1 MLKPCAKRSP
11 RSLSALGAGA
21 AYALAA
27 FVLGSALMAPLAM
40 AQDDDSFTENGFDGI
55 EMPPI
60 RAPLCFG
67 MSGVAETEALAI
79 CDALYLKQTVKAR
92 ELAQQW
98 LVKEPNLPAA
108 QFAFSE
114 VLFTVEGNM
123 ARALFHLNRAE
134 ELTGYTSLDEAIESG
149 NLQWHYLTLS
159 QLSYVHQLMGDQL
172 KSLEYLDVISE
183 IYGQDVESFRGWPLI
198 KLKDFEG
205 ARASANKVLEATDDS
220 RARSRAWNTL
230 CAVELASL
238 APIASSNACDL
249 AINEDGVDDDS
260 ETDTVYLSNAAEVS
274 LSLLQIDKAE
284 AYLDRATR
292 YLDPDSVADPWIYK
306 LYLTMNQGRFDEART
321 ALDRM
326 LVWRNQQEPIIS
338 AMNRAEHF
346 LVSANFLLLAGYA
359 EDAIKL
365 SMTALNQPDRNG
377 SYSADDSQKDSYA
390 ALVNMMANRAQYQI
404 ELERIST
411 LGWLE
416 SAGAR
421 IDSLGLLLDAWRAE
435 RRAASL
441 LAEFDTLQNRV
452 RPYAPLEVHIPE
464 WVEPEIIGVI
474 GTGVMSTILDRARSN
489 GAFQLNEGY
498 FYAYKAEVFA
508 LDGNH
513 AAALE
518 AGAEALGLLPSQ
530 EMLLKARV
538 LARLGDAA
546 WALNDV
552 TKAQQFYEL
561 AYRQDPS
568 IIRRLG
574 TALPVQI
581 VPDSSSLGREIA
593 ELLENS
599 PRFKDAGAGLRIEIS
614 AASDVSICLNTSA
627 GVSLSC
633 YTAPAAEALPG
644 ASGAA
649 EFAQQFHAKAFG
661 LGYDI
666 SKAQRS
672 MLLGSSVIL
681 SSQNDANLQ
690 RNRNTVLSP

>member
-1 MLKPCAKRSP
+1 MPLPLTKAVVCQRRCRWLTGLLFSV
-11 RSLSALGAGA
+11 ALQTQQ
-21 AYALAA
+21 
-27 FVLGSALMAPLAM
+27 SI
-40 AQDDDSFTENGFDGI
+40 AQDTNGLDDINI
-55 EMPPI
+55 PMP

-67 MSGVAETEALAI
+67 MSGVAETKALEI
-79 CDALYLKQTVKAR
+79 CDALYLDQTVRAR

-98 LVKEPNLPAA
+98 LKESPDLPAA

-123 ARALFHLNRAE
+123 ARALFHLNKAE
-134 ELTGYTSLDEAIESG
+134 ELTAYTSLDEAIESG

-159 QLSYVHQLMGDQL
+159 QLSYVHQLMGDQV
-172 KSLEYLDVISE
+172 KSLEYLDLINE

-198 KLKDFEG
+198 KLKDFDA
-205 ARASANKVLEATDDS
+205 ARESANKVLEQTDDT

-238 APIASSNACDL
+238 SPIESTNACDL
-249 AINEDGVDDDS
+249 AISEDDS
-260 ETDTVYLSNAAEVS
+260 SDDANETDTVYLSNAAEVS

-284 AYLDRATR
+284 SYLDRATR

-326 LVWRNQQEPIIS
+326 LVWRNQQEPIVS

-359 EDAIKL
+359 EDSIKL

-390 ALVNMMANRAQYQI
+390 ALVNMMANLTQYQI
-404 ELERIST
+404 EMERMST

-416 SAGAR
+416 AAKAKL
-421 IDSLGLLLDAWRAE
+421 DSLGLLLDAWRAE

-441 LAEFDTLQNRV
+441 FAEFDTLQNRL

-464 WVEPEIIGVI
+464 WVEPEIIRLM
-474 GTGVMSTILDRARSN
+474 GTGVMSTILDQALEN

-498 FYAYKAEVFA
+498 YYAYKTEIYY
-508 LDGNH
+508 LDGNSKTT
-513 AAALE
+513 LE
-518 AGAEALGLLPSQ
+518 AGAQALRLLPPQ
-530 EMLLKARV
+530 EVLLRARV
-538 LARLGDAA
+538 LARLADAS
-546 WALNDV
+546 WALDQ
-552 TKAQQFYEL
+552 TPEAQQFYEL

-581 VPDSSSLGREIA
+581 ISDGATLSNEIA
-593 ELLENS
+593 NLLEGS
-599 PRFKDAGAGLRIEIS
+599 PRFKTFDSGLRIEIS
-614 AASDVSICLNTSA
+614 AAPDVSICLNSSS

-633 YTAPAAEALPG
+633 YTAPASESQAIDWDAQ
-644 ASGAA
+644 
-649 EFAQQFHAKAFG
+649 EFVLQFHTKAFG

-690 RNRNTVLSP
+690 RNRNTVLDR

>member
-1 MLKPCAKRSP
+1 MPILCTANADIKFLRQVILCGSCF
-11 RSLSALGAGA
+11 LFA
-21 AYALAA
+21 AVSVGQDSNSFDDLNI
-27 FVLGSALMAPLAM
+27 PL
-40 AQDDDSFTENGFDGI
+40 
-55 EMPPI
+55 P

-67 MSGVAETEALAI
+67 MSGVTEPEALKI

-98 LVKEPNLPAA
+98 IKKAPNLPAA

-123 ARALFHLNRAE
+123 ARALFHLNQAE
-134 ELTGYTSLDEAIESG
+134 GLMAYTSLDAAIESG

-159 QLSYVHQLMGDQL
+159 QLSYVHQLMGDQI
-172 KSLEYLDVISE
+172 KSLEYLDLISE
-183 IYGQDVESFRGWPLI
+183 LYGQDVESFRGWPLI
-198 KLKDFEG
+198 KLKDFEA
-205 ARASANKVLEATDDS
+205 ARESANKVLQDTDDP

-238 APIASSNACDL
+238 SPIASTNACDL
-249 AINEDGVDDDS
+249 AISEDGSEEDEN

-284 AYLDRATR
+284 SYLDRATR

-306 LYLTMNQGRFDEART
+306 LYLTMNQGRFDEAKT

-326 LVWRNQQEPIIS
+326 LVWREQQEPIVS

-359 EDAIKL
+359 EDSIKL

-390 ALVNMMANRAQYQI
+390 ALVNMMANRTQYQI
-404 ELERIST
+404 EKERIST
-411 LGWLE
+411 LGWVE
-416 SAGAR
+416 GTKAK
-421 IDSLGLLLDAWRAE
+421 IDSLDLLLDAWRAE

-441 LAEFDTLQNRV
+441 LADFDTLQNRL
-452 RPYAPLEVHIPE
+452 RPYAPLEVNIPE
-464 WVEPEIIGVI
+464 WVEPEIVRVI
-474 GTGVMSTILDRARSN
+474 GTGVMSNVLDQARDN

-498 FYAYKAEVFA
+498 YHAYKTEVYFLDDDYQAA
-508 LDGNH
+508 LD
-513 AAALE
+513 
-518 AGAEALGLLPSQ
+518 AGAQALRELPDQEVLL
-530 EMLLKARV
+530 R
-538 LARLGDAA
+538 ARLLTRLADSA
-546 WALNDV
+546 WELGKFDE
-552 TKAQQFYEL
+552 AQQFYEL

-568 IIRRLG
+568 SIRRLG
-574 TALPVQI
+574 TALPVQLI
-581 VPDSSSLGREIA
+581 SDGSALANQITD
-593 ELLENS
+593 LLNKS
-599 PRFKDAGAGLRIEIS
+599 PRFKQSNSDLRVQIS
-614 AASDVSICLNTSA
+614 AAPDVSICINTSS

-633 YTAPAAEALPG
+633 YTASPSEGQGSEWDAQ
-644 ASGAA
+644 
-649 EFAQQFHAKAFG
+649 EFAQRFHAKAFG

-672 MLLGSSVIL
+672 MLLGASVIL
-681 SSQNDANLQ
+681 SSQNDENLQ
-690 RNRNTVLSP
+690 RNRNTVLDR

>member
-1 MLKPCAKRSP
+1 MAKHCAKQTQAKLKPQWLMLILSCAV
-11 RSLSALGAGA
+11 LSGLSYGQG
-21 AYALAA
+21 
-27 FVLGSALMAPLAM
+27 GS
-40 AQDDDSFTENGFDGI
+40 GFEDI
-55 EMPPI
+55 TIPQI

-67 MSGVAETEALAI
+67 MSGVAEPQALEI

-98 LVKEPNLPAA
+98 LVEEPDSPAA

-134 ELTGYTSLDEAIESG
+134 ELTDYTSLDDAIESG

-159 QLSYVHQLMGDQL
+159 QLSYVHQLMGDQV
-172 KSLEYLDVISE
+172 KSLAYLDLISQ

-198 KLKDFEG
+198 KLKDFEA
-205 ARASANKVLEATDDS
+205 ARESANKVLAATDDE

-238 APIASSNACDL
+238 SPIASTNACDL
-249 AINEDGVDDDS
+249 AISEDDS
-260 ETDTVYLSNAAEVS
+260 ADSSNETDTVYLSNAAEVS

-284 AYLDRATR
+284 SYLDRATR

-359 EDAIKL
+359 EDSIKL

-390 ALVNMMANRAQYQI
+390 ALVNMMANRTQYQI

-416 SAGAR
+416 STRAR
-421 IDSLGLLLDAWRAE
+421 IDSLSLLLDAWRAE

-441 LAEFDTLQNRV
+441 FAEFDTLQNRL

-464 WVEPEIIGVI
+464 WVEPEIIRVM
-474 GTGVMSTILDRARSN
+474 GTGVMSTILDQALAN

-498 FYAYKAEVFA
+498 YYAYKTEIFA
-508 LDGNH
+508 LDSDY
-513 AAALE
+513 ARAID
-518 AGAEALGLLPSQ
+518 AGAQALRLLPAQ
-530 EMLLKARV
+530 EVLLKARI
-538 LARLGDAA
+538 LTRMADAS
-546 WALNDV
+546 WALDDFDNG
-552 TKAQQFYEL
+552 AQFYEL

-574 TALPVQI
+574 TAVPVQ
-581 VPDSSSLGREIA
+581 VVADNTEIA
-593 ELLENS
+593 KEIASLLEKS
-599 PRFKDAGAGLRIEIS
+599 PRFRAIDAGLRIEIS
-614 AASDVSICLNTSA
+614 AAPDVSICINTSS

-633 YTAPAAEALPG
+633 YTEASTESL
-644 ASGAA
+644 ASQRTAQ
-649 EFAQQFHAKAFG
+649 EFTQRFHTKAFG

-672 MLLGSSVIL
+672 ILLGSSVIL
-681 SSQNDANLQ
+681 SSQNDVNLQ
-690 RNRNTVLSP
+690 RNRNTVMDRK